1 MPKILASQGN
11 HRPVDQEAKEGAD
24 IDGIDFKPVANFY
37 AVGELVGG
45 ANGKDSMPSM
55 MNSWS
60 YASGFVAG
68 RAAADNANNYA
79 VDVVT
84 SASHAPAPKPEATSG
99 ASH

>member
-1 MPKILASQGN
+1 
-11 HRPVDQEAKEGAD
+11 
-24 IDGIDFKPVANFY
+24 
-37 AVGELVGG
+37 
-45 ANGKDSMPSM
+45 MPSM

-68 RAAADNANNYA
+68 TAVADNADNYA

>member
-1 MPKILASQGN
+1 MPKMLVSQGN
-11 HRPVDQEAKEGAD
+11 HRLVDKEAKEGAD
-24 IDGIDFKPVANFY
+24 IGGIDFARCQLLRCRQ
-37 AVGELVGG
+37 LVGG

-68 RAAADNANNYA
+68 TAAADNANNYA

>member
-1 MPKILASQGN
+1 MPKMLVSQGN
-11 HRPVDQEAKEGAD
+11 HRPVDQKAKEGAD
-24 IDGIDFKPVANFY
+24 IDGIDFARCQPAD
-37 AVGELVGG
+37 AGELVGG

-60 YASGFVAG
+60 YASGFVVG
-68 RAAADNANNYA
+68 TAAADNADNYA